1 MKNRRPSAFRKYL
14 LPLLAAAFVLALTVV
29 AQDRGASA
37 SSTDTYKSLEVFSN
51 VLSLIQKNYVED
63 VDTNEV
69 LQGAI
74 KGMLTSLD
82 PHSSY
87 LKPDDFKELKMETK
101 GSFDGI
107 GIEITI
113 KDSVLTVVSPIEGT
127 PGDKAGLKAGDKI
140 LRIGK
145 ELTKDMTLMEAVKKL
160 RGPKGTSVIISVHR
174 EGWSEMQEF
183 TIVRDV
189 IPLHSV
195 KSKILEP
202 GYIYLRVTNF
212 QENTTKDF
220 KEALKELSE
229 RGRIRGL
236 VIDLRNNPGGLLAQ
250 SVKISD
256 IFIEDGLIVSTKGRV
271 KEQNTEYTA
280 RPDNDKHEY
289 PIVVLVNEGSASASE
304 IVAGALQDHKK
315 ALIVGTQ
322 TFGKGSVQTIIP
334 MSNGA
339 GLRLTTARYYTPSGR
354 SIQAKG
360 IEPDIIVEPLPQEAP
375 AEPVKK
381 KDSKPQFLREKDL
394 KHHIT
399 DVGEPDDG
407 DSVTEPADK
416 MKDKEKDKPGAEVK
430 PQKEKTALEKAE
442 DEAKEIKE
450 RLAKDNQLR
459 TALMI
464 LKGVTVYSEFKL
476 GGLKAPEVAA
486 PVTATPAPAEK

>member
-1 MKNRRPSAFRKYL
+1 MKKHRHSTLRRGL
-14 LPLLAAAFVLALTVV
+14 LTLLASAFVLAVAVV
-29 AQDRGASA
+29 IQDRGAAA
-37 SSTDTYKSLEVFSN
+37 SPTDTYKSLEVFSN
-51 VLSLIQKNYVED
+51 VLSLIQNNYVED
-63 VDTNEV
+63 VDTSEV

-160 RGPKGTSVIISVHR
+160 RGPKGTEVVITLHR
-174 EGWSEMQEF
+174 DGWSEVQEF

-220 KEALKELSE
+220 KDALKELSA

-250 SVKISD
+250 SVKISN
-256 IFIEDGLIVSTKGRV
+256 IFIDDGLIVSTKGRV
-271 KEQNTEYTA
+271 KEQNTEYAA
-280 RPDNDKHEY
+280 RHDGERHDY

-360 IEPDIIVEPLPQEAP
+360 IEPDIVVEASPQESP
-375 AEPVKK
+375 TEPVKK
-381 KDSKPQFLREKDL
+381 KDSKPQFIREKDL

-399 DVGEPDDG
+399 DQGVADDEGKIAEPT
-407 DSVTEPADK
+407 VTE
-416 MKDKEKDKPGAEVK
+416 KDKDKPGIVAK
-430 PQKEKTALEKAE
+430 PQKERTALEKAE

-476 GGLKAPEVAA
+476 GTTEPPVAA
-486 PVTATPAPAEK
+486 K

>member
-1 MKNRRPSAFRKYL
+1 MKKHRPFRKYL
-14 LPLLAAAFVLALTVV
+14 LTVLAASLTLVLA
-29 AQDRGASA
+29 AIMQNRGAIA
-37 SSTDTYKSLEVFSN
+37 SVNDTYQNLEVFSN

-63 VDTNEV
+63 VDTSEV

-74 KGMLTSLD
+74 KGMLASLD

-87 LKPDDFKELKMETK
+87 MKPDDFKELKMETK

-107 GIEITI
+107 GIEITT

-127 PGDKAGLKAGDKI
+127 PGDRAGLKAGDKI

-145 ELTKDMTLMEAVKKL
+145 DLTKDMTLTEAVKKL
-160 RGPKGTSVIISVHR
+160 RGPKGTEVTIFVHR
-174 EGWSEMQEF
+174 TGWSEMKEF

-195 KSKILEP
+195 KSKILEA

-212 QENTTKDF
+212 QDNTTKDF
-220 KEALKELSE
+220 KDALKELSE

-256 IFIEDGLIVSTKGRV
+256 IFIDEGLIVSTKGRV
-271 KEQNTEYTA
+271 KEQNTEYSA
-280 RPDNDKHEY
+280 RVDGEKHDY
-289 PIVVLVNEGSASASE
+289 PVVVLVNEGSASASE

-315 ALIVGTQ
+315 ALIVGTS

-360 IEPDIIVEPLPQEAP
+360 IEPDIIVENTVVPEEVV
-375 AEPVKK
+375 EPPKK
-381 KDSKPQFLREKDL
+381 KDGKPQFLKEKDL
-394 KHHIT
+394 RNHIT
-399 DVGEPDDG
+399 DSGKADELEKG
-407 DSVTEPADK
+407 AEPAAKSTD
-416 MKDKEKDKPGAEVK
+416 KDKDNAEAK
-430 PQKEKTALEKAE
+430 PQKERTPLEKAE

-450 RLAKDNQLR
+450 KLAKDNQLR

-464 LKGVTVYSEFKL
+464 LKGLTVYSEFK
-476 GGLKAPEVAA
+476 KVPPPVVA
-486 PVTATPAPAEK
+486 K

>member
-1 MKNRRPSAFRKYL
+1 MNNRHTSFLRKL
-14 LPLLAAAFVLALTVV
+14 LKPLLAVTVALALAVLI
-29 AQDRGASA
+29 QDGWAAA

-160 RGPKGTSVIISVHR
+160 RGPKGTEVTISVHR
-174 EGWSEMQEF
+174 EGWSEMQDF

-202 GYIYLRVTNF
+202 GYIYLRITNF

-220 KEALKELSE
+220 KDALKELSD

-256 IFIEDGLIVSTKGRV
+256 IFIDDGLIVSTKGRV

-280 RPDNDKHEY
+280 RGDSEKHDY

-360 IEPDIIVEPLPQEAP
+360 IEPDIVVEALPQEAP

-381 KDSKPQFLREKDL
+381 KDSKPQFIREKDL
-394 KHHIT
+394 RHHIT
-399 DVGEPDDG
+399 DSGTPDEGDKAIEPTG
-407 DSVTEPADK
+407 SDK
-416 MKDKEKDKPGAEVK
+416 DKDKPGAEAK
-430 PQKEKTALEKAE
+430 PQKERTALEKAE

-476 GGLKAPEVAA
+476 GGVN
-486 PVTATPAPAEK
+486 TASVSAPAPAPAPAAK

>member
-1 MKNRRPSAFRKYL
+1 MKKPRASFRKYL
-14 LPLLAAAFVLALTVV
+14 LTALVVTCVLFLTVV
-29 AQDRGASA
+29 MQNRGATA
-37 SSTDTYKSLEVFSN
+37 SVNDTYQNLEVFSN

-63 VDTNEV
+63 VDTSEV

-74 KGMLTSLD
+74 KGMLASLD

-87 LKPDDFKELKMETK
+87 MKPDDFKEMKMETK

-107 GIEITI
+107 GIEITT

-127 PGDKAGLKAGDKI
+127 PGDRAGLKAGDKI

-145 ELTKDMTLMEAVKKL
+145 ELTKDMTLTEAVKKL
-160 RGPKGTSVIISVHR
+160 RGPKGTEVIISVHR
-174 EGWSEMQEF
+174 TGWSEMKEF

-195 KSKILEP
+195 KSKLLEA
-202 GYIYLRVTNF
+202 GYIYLRITNF
-212 QENTTKDF
+212 QDNTTKDF
-220 KEALKELSE
+220 KDALKELSD

-256 IFIEDGLIVSTKGRV
+256 IFIDEGLIVSTKGRV
-271 KEQNTEYTA
+271 KEQNTEYSA
-280 RPDNDKHEY
+280 RPDGERHDY

-315 ALIVGTQ
+315 ALIVGTT

-360 IEPDIIVEPLPQEAP
+360 IEPDILVESTQTPEEAVEPP
-375 AEPVKK
+375 KK

-394 KHHIT
+394 RNHIT
-399 DVGEPDDG
+399 DSGKTDDQK
-407 DSVTEPADK
+407 DTEPTAKSTD
-416 MKDKEKDKPGAEVK
+416 KDKDGTAVK
-430 PQKEKTALEKAE
+430 PQKEKTPLEKAE

-450 RLAKDNQLR
+450 KLAKDNQLR

-464 LKGVTVYSEFKL
+464 LKGLTVYSEFKT
-476 GGLKAPEVAA
+476 
-486 PVTATPAPAEK
+486 PVTLPASASAPAATPAK

>member
-1 MKNRRPSAFRKYL
+1 MENRRPSPPRRFL
-14 LPLLAAAFVLALTVV
+14 LPALVVVLALVLGV
-29 AQDRGASA
+29 FLVDRGAIA

-63 VDTNEV
+63 VDTSEV

-107 GIEITI
+107 GIEITV
-113 KDSVLTVVSPIEGT
+113 KESVLTVVSPIEGT
-127 PGDKAGLKAGDKI
+127 PGDRAGLKAGDKI

-160 RGPKGTSVIISVHR
+160 RGPKGTSVVISIHR

-212 QENTTKDF
+212 QDNTTKDF
-220 KEALKELSE
+220 KDSLKELSD

-250 SVKISD
+250 SVKIAD
-256 IFIEDGLIVSTKGRV
+256 IFIDEGLIVSTKGRV
-271 KEQNTEYTA
+271 KEQNTEYAA
-280 RPDNDKHEY
+280 RPDSDKHDY

-315 ALIVGTQ
+315 ALIVGTA

-360 IEPDIIVEPLPQEAP
+360 IEPDIVVEPAPQETP

-399 DVGEPDDG
+399 DDG
-407 DSVTEPADK
+407 VSNEEQADSETPAAKD
-416 MKDKEKDKPGAEVK
+416 DKEVKP

-464 LKGVTVYSEFKL
+464 LKGLTVYSEFKL
-476 GGLKAPEVAA
+476 GDSAP
-486 PVTATPAPAEK
+486 PK